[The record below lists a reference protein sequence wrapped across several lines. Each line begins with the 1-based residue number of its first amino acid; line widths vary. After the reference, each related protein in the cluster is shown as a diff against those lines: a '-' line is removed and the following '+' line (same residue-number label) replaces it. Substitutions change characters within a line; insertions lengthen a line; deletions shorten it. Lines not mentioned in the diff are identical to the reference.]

1 MGPGYPASMRDS
13 QRSRIPSVPLG
24 EGLYESLYLTAI
36 DADGRRALW
45 LRHTWLKHPGEA
57 PATLWVTWWGPELTQ
72 TRGPGSAQLAASG
85 SRGSIENH
93 TWDLRW
99 HRKCAAE
106 RPYFPGVLY
115 DRSFP
120 RSNGVVLVPQGTVEG
135 VFDGHDLTGWSA
147 VVGHNWG
154 AEHAHQ
160 WEWLHGASGDDWFD
174 QLRVKPIRHL
184 PWLTVADDQHPRQ
197 DKRRTRTR
205 LPVQVSSGVEASWDY
220 PSPSGT
226 SKKVRNCSV
235 ATALMDGQTYMATI
249 ENGA

>member
-1 MGPGYPASMRDS
+1 MRDLS
-13 QRSRIPSVPLG
+13 ALRIPSVPLG

-57 PATLWVTWWGPELTQ
+57 PEPTLWVTWWGPELTQ

-99 HRKCAAE
+99 HASAPQV
-106 RPYFPGVLY
+106 PYLPGVLY
-115 DRSFP
+115 DRWFP

-184 PWLTVADDQHPRQ
+184 PWLTVATTSIHG
-197 DKRRTRTR
+197 KIRRTRTR